1 MAKVFYVDLV
11 SNASMDIHPENTLS
25 TFTNRLATPIV
36 LDQAYEVSLN
46 EIIYPLDFSQTVEIK
61 YRLVVVITSPKLKKY
76 YVGTEYTFKYDGS
89 DKIQDIMAS
98 FTKEIEEKFPSI
110 DFREAEKKRKPEKL
124 EDVKII
130 EEKIVVAEVDA
141 EGKKLDD
148 ETIKKEIEKKKAELK
163 KKREEERKKKEEEDI
178 KKITVTK
185 KPGFFYDQNTQKIYV
200 TAGRLSDNKELMVYF
215 KDESFLGPLGFV
227 RETYNKFFNTAA
239 EDAKHY
245 ATYTPDLSGRSNLLF
260 INTDIIEGHRVGGAM
275 SMNLRTIPL
284 SKGAFESVQYM
295 SFTNEYFFPVRLS
308 RIDSISISITDENG
322 ERIQFRSGRVF
333 ITLKFRPRPNLT

>member
-110 DFREAEKKRKPEKL
+110 DFREAEKERKPEKL
-124 EDVKII
+124 EYVKIT

-141 EGKKLDD
+141 EKKKLDD

-260 INTDIIEGHRVGGAM
+260 INTDIIEGHRVGDAM

-333 ITLKFRPRPNLT
+333 ITLKFRPRPDLT